1 MTISIREQALY
12 AKLESTFGTFNTPV
26 STDALQVMNLKPNP
40 AENLRWIT
48 REVIRASLGEDQGLY
63 GGALM
68 GFDFDVEL
76 KGSGT
81 AGTAPRFGPLLQ
93 ACGLQ
98 ETIVGGTSVTYRPFS
113 TIASHKGVSIGYKAG
128 GVYRTA
134 KGCRGNVSMTLA
146 AGMPGKLSFKMVGH
160 INTEADAA
168 APALSSLEATRPPPF
183 LSAGFTIG
191 AFSCPIAELSL
202 DLGNTVAI
210 SPDPNSSDGY
220 GEVRVTAR
228 KLAGKVNP
236 EAKLI
241 ATKDYV
247 GIFRTNTTQTINTGT
262 IGGTAGNRWALQIGT
277 AYFMNVPFGDRDAL
291 LTHEIE
297 FGAAETS
304 SGDDEFT
311 LTLT

>member
-1 MTISIREQALY
+1 MTISVREQALF

-26 STDALQVMNLKPNP
+26 GTDVLQVMNLKPNP
-40 AENLRWIT
+40 AENLRWIS
-48 REVIRASLGEDQGLY
+48 REIIRSSLNDEQGLY

-68 GFDFDVEL
+68 GFEFDVEL
-76 KGSGT
+76 KGSGA

-98 ETIVGGTSVTYRPFS
+98 ETIVASTSVTYRPIS
-113 TIASHKGVSIGYKAG
+113 TLTSHKGVSIGYKAG

-146 AGMPGKLSFKMVGH
+146 AGMPAKLSFKMVGQ

-168 APALSSLEATRPPPF
+168 APSPTFETTRPPPF
-183 LSAGFTIG
+183 LSAAFSIG
-191 AFSCPIAELSL
+191 AFACPIAELSL
-202 DLGNTVAI
+202 DLANTVAI
-210 SPDPNSSDGY
+210 SPDPNSANGY

-228 KLAGKVNP
+228 KTAGKVNP

-247 GIFRTNTTQTINTGT
+247 GIFRANTLQAMVTGT
-262 IGGTAGNRWALQIGT
+262 IGGTAGNRWALNIPN
-277 AYFMNVPFGDRDAL
+277 AYFMNVPFGERDQL

-297 FGAAETS
+297 FGAAES
-304 SGDDEFT
+304 ASLDDEFNLV
-311 LTLT
+311 LT

>member
-1 MTISIREQALY
+1 MTISVREQALF

-26 STDALQVMNLKPNP
+26 GADALQVMNLKPNL
-40 AENLRWIT
+40 AENLRWIN
-48 REVIRASLGEDQGLY
+48 REIIRSSLNDEQGLY
-63 GGALM
+63 GGALF
-68 GFDFDVEL
+68 GVEFDVEV

-93 ACGLQ
+93 ACGMS
-98 ETIVGGTSVTYRPFS
+98 ETIVAVTSVTYKPSS
-113 TIASHKGVSIGYKAG
+113 TISTHKGVSIGYKAG

-134 KGCRGNVSMTLA
+134 KGCRGTVSFTAA
-146 AGMPGKLSFKMVGH
+146 AGMPAKLSFKMVGH

-168 APALSSLEATRPPPF
+168 APTASFETTRPAPF
-183 LSAGFTIG
+183 LSAAFQIG
-191 AFSCPIAELSL
+191 AFTCPIAELSL
-202 DLGNTVAI
+202 DVANTVAI

-228 KLAGKVNP
+228 KTAGKVNP

-247 GIFRTNTTQTINTGT
+247 GIFRANTLQAIVTGT
-262 IGGTAGNRWALQIGT
+262 IGGTAGNRWALNVPNG
-277 AYFMNVPFGDRDAL
+277 YFMNVPFGERDQL

-297 FGAAETS
+297 FGAAES
-304 SGDDEFT
+304 ASLDDEFNLV
-311 LTLT
+311 LT